1 MVVNRALNLLGNDYL
16 ELLNMGHRLILKITL
31 NNSRKTQNRVK
42 HFIEKVLNI
51 DILLSFAHIKNSTTN
66 IQQDFA

>member
-42 HFIEKVLNI
+42 HFIEKVLSI
-51 DILLSFAHIKNSTTN
+51 DI
-66 IQQDFA
+66 